1 MLRCTEPSPATRSRR
16 PVFRRGVLVVAAALV
31 LGGFGGPSPSLAAD
45 TAADTAAYI
54 DKIADLPLMEG
65 LREVPDAGVSF
76 DKPSGRIVEAFA
88 HGDTTAAA
96 VRRFYERT
104 LPQLGWAALGR
115 DAYARESEKLTLDYL
130 GRGGDLTVRFTI
142 QPR

>member
-1 MLRCTEPSPATRSRR
+1 MLRCTESSPATRSRR
-16 PVFRRGVLVVAAALV
+16 DAFRRGFAVVAVALL
-31 LGGFGGPSPSLAAD
+31 LGGFGGASPSVAAD
-45 TAADTAAYI
+45 SAAYI
-54 DKIADLPLMEG
+54 DKIADLPLMDG

-88 HGDTTAAA
+88 HGDTTATA
-96 VRRFYERT
+96 VRRFYEET
-104 LPQLGWAALGR
+104 LPQLGWTALGR
-115 DAYARESEKLTLDYL
+115 DAYGRESEKLTLDYL